1 MEPHQR
7 FWKAGLLSSHHWHL
21 AFSLSPFV
29 LPDQAP
35 ELDCSSSFL
44 IGFRFFFS
52 AEVVCELGH
61 AALFLLREVLHFL
74 CFLPM
79 RESIASA
86 WMQAGLSFYC
96 DACSP
101 FDRQDCLTRQS
112 WTLWQLIML
121 DAFKI
126 LFLKEHWMTVM
137 MTYGKQLRLQDHFY
151 LWAGNEMA
159 ESAKGLFIMSN
170 NFSG

>member
-7 FWKAGLLSSHHWHL
+7 FWKAGLLSVPHITDTL
-21 AFSLSPFV
+21 LSACPP
-29 LPDQAP
+29 L
-35 ELDCSSSFL
+35 CSSWSGSQAGLQQFFSHWL
-44 IGFRFFFS
+44 RNFFS

-61 AALFLLREVLHFL
+61 AALFLLRQVLHFL

-86 WMQAGLSFYC
+86 WMQAGLSFHC

-112 WTLWQLIML
+112 WTLRQLIML

-151 LWAGNEMA
+151 LPMRWQRAPRD
-159 ESAKGLFIMSN
+159 SS
-170 NFSG
+170 